1 MHSPRRGRPRVS
13 SIAARPVTRD
23 LAQRLRR
30 DLSASAGVDLTTGQ
44 VVHAALLALA
54 EVERPDSLVTR
65 AVAETAASPEEG

>member
-1 MHSPRRGRPRVS
+1 M
-13 SIAARPVTRD
+13 
-23 LAQRLRR
+23 
-30 DLSASAGVDLTTGQ
+30 GQ